1 MSAIQSPGTTSP
13 ANGGGEPTTEAPAL
27 AAASWPLDPAAL
39 EAAVQRFLV
48 GLDEVGQAVVRVVDG
63 LGWAPTVT
71 AAATMLAAY
80 EMSRRRSRKERA
92 VFIGPDPLAIAAD

>member
-1 MSAIQSPGTTSP
+1 MDA
-13 ANGGGEPTTEAPAL
+13 
-27 AAASWPLDPAAL
+27 AAL

-80 EMSRRRSRKERA
+80 EMSRRRGQKDRP
-92 VFIGPDPLAIAAD
+92 VFIGPDLLAAGPV

>member
-1 MSAIQSPGTTSP
+1 MDA
-13 ANGGGEPTTEAPAL
+13 
-27 AAASWPLDPAAL
+27 AAL

-80 EMSRRRSRKERA
+80 EMSRRRGQKDRP
-92 VFIGPDPLAIAAD
+92 VFIGPDPLAAGPA